1 MAVATTR
8 GTLDEV
14 LAQLRRLSEVSTV
27 IVAQRDGLVIAS
39 NSSRRLE
46 PRKLA
51 AMAASIVGTSEMA
64 VSELEQGAFREVMVE
79 SDDGTVLGVGAGE
92 EAILIA
98 LVRRDANVGLV
109 LLSLKR
115 SAKEIEGFLSTEEGT
130 EILRGLRGGHLV

>member
-1 MAVATTR
+1 MA
-8 GTLDEV
+8 
-14 LAQLRRLSEVSTV
+14 V
-27 IVAQRDGLVIAS
+27 IVAQRDGLVIAA

-64 VSELEQGAFREVMVE
+64 VSELEQGAFREVIVQ

-98 LVRRDANVGLV
+98 LVKRDANVGLV

>member
-1 MAVATTR
+1 
-8 GTLDEV
+8 LDEV
-14 LAQLRRLSEVSTV
+14 LAQLRRLSEVLAV

-79 SDDGTVLGVGAGE
+79 SDDGSVLGVGAGE

-115 SAKEIEGFLSTEEGT
+115 SAKEIEGFLSTDEGK
-130 EILRGLRGGHLV
+130 EILRGLHGGHFV

>member
-1 MAVATTR
+1 VAVATTR

>member
-1 MAVATTR
+1 MAVATPR
-8 GTLDEV
+8 GTLDEA
-14 LAQLRRLSEVSTV
+14 LAQLRRLSEVLAV

-51 AMAASIVGTSEMA
+51 AMAASIIGTSETA
-64 VSELEQGAFREVMVE
+64 VSELEQGAFREVMVQ

-98 LVRRDANVGLV
+98 LVGRDANVGLV
-109 LLSLKR
+109 SLSLKR
-115 SAKEIEGFLSTEEGT
+115 SAKEIEKFLSTA
-130 EILRGLRGGHLV
+130 GGKELLESLHGGPVG

>member
-1 MAVATTR
+1 MVVATAR
-8 GTLDEV
+8 GTLDEA
-14 LAQLRRLSEVSTV
+14 LAQLRRLSEVLAV
-27 IVAQRDGLVIAS
+27 IVAQRDGLVIAA

-64 VSELEQGAFREVMVE
+64 VSELEQGAFREVIVQ

-98 LVRRDANVGLV
+98 LVKRDANVGLV

-115 SAKEIEGFLSTEEGT
+115 SAKEIEGFLSTEGGK
-130 EILRGLRGGHLV
+130 EILRGLHGGHSA

>member
-1 MAVATTR
+1 MAVATAR

-14 LAQLRRLSEVSTV
+14 LAQLRRLSEVLAV

-79 SDDGTVLGVGAGE
+79 SDDGSVLGVGAGE

-115 SAKEIEGFLSTEEGT
+115 SAKEIEGFLSTDEGK
-130 EILRGLRGGHLV
+130 EILRGLHGGHFV

>member
-1 MAVATTR
+1 VAVATTR
-8 GTLDEV
+8 GTLDEE
-14 LAQLRRLSEVSTV
+14 LAQLRRLSEVMAV
-27 IVAQRDGLVIAS
+27 IIAQRDGLVIAS

-64 VSELEQGAFREVMVE
+64 VSELEQGAFKEVMVE

-98 LVRRDANVGLV
+98 LVRQDANVGLV
-109 LLSLKR
+109 LLSLKK
-115 SAKEIEGFLSTEEGT
+115 SAKEIEEFLSTGEGK
-130 EILRGLRGGHLV
+130 ELLRGIRGGHSD